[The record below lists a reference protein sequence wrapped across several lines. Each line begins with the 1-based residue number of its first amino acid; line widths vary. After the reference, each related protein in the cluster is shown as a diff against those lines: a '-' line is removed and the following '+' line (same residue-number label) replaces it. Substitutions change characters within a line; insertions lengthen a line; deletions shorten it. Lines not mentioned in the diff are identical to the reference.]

1 MLDMKIYSYMIDHD
15 FGLAPNP
22 FGKYCTIAVC
32 KPTIRRSENLD
43 IGDWIIGTGSKS
55 LEKSSG
61 FNCVRRLIYAM
72 KVSEIIDL
80 NSYWH
85 DPRFE
90 YKKPIMNGTLT
101 TMFGD
106 NFYYLDENKNWVQ
119 QDCAHRNIDGTYNEE
134 HIRKDTGGKN
144 ALISELFYYFGEN
157 APQIPENL
165 VDVCHTTQGVKFVKP
180 NELANRFL
188 EWLQNNFQPGFQ
200 GFPINWSMYNK

>member
-1 MLDMKIYSYMIDHD
+1 MKIYSYKIDHD
-15 FGLAPNP
+15 YGLAPNP
-22 FGKYCTIAVC
+22 FGKYCSIAVC
-32 KPTIRRSENLD
+32 KPNIRKSKNLD

-55 LEKSSG
+55 LSKSSG
-61 FNCVRRLIYAM
+61 FNSVRKLIYAM
-72 KVSEIIDL
+72 RVSEIIDL

-90 YKKPIMNGTLT
+90 YKKPVMYGTLA

-106 NFYYLDENKNWVQ
+106 NFYYLDENENWVQ
-119 QDCAHRNIDGTYNEE
+119 QDCAHRNIDGIYNDE

-180 NELANRFL
+180 DVLAISFL
-188 EWLQNNFQPGFQ
+188 EWLQNNFQPGLQ

>member
-1 MLDMKIYSYMIDHD
+1 MKIYSYMIDHD

-32 KPTIRRSENLD
+32 KPTIRKSKNLN
-43 IGDWIIGTGSKS
+43 INDWIIGTGSKS

-61 FNCVRRLIYAM
+61 FSCVRKLIFAM

-106 NFYYLDENKNWVQ
+106 NFYYLDENANWVQ
-119 QDCAHRNIDGTYNEE
+119 EDCAHRNIDGIYNDE

-144 ALISELFYYFGEN
+144 ALISELFYYFGRN

-165 VDVCHTTQGVKFVKP
+165 VDVCRTTQGVKFVKP
-180 NELANRFL
+180 DELASRFL
-188 EWLQNNFQPGFQ
+188 EWLQNSFQPGIQ

>member
-1 MLDMKIYSYMIDHD
+1 MKIYSYRIDHD

-32 KPTIRRSENLD
+32 KPHLRKSKNLK

-61 FNCVRRLIYAM
+61 FECETKLIFALR
-72 KVSEIIDL
+72 VSEVLNL

-90 YKKPIMNGTLT
+90 YKRPVMGGTLA

-106 NFYYLDENKNWVQ
+106 NFYHLDENSEWVQ
-119 QDCAHRNIDGTYNEE
+119 IDCAHRNLN
-134 HIRKDTGGKN
+134 
-144 ALISELFYYFGEN
+144 
-157 APQIPENL
+157 
-165 VDVCHTTQGVKFVKP
+165 GV
-180 NELANRFL
+180 
-188 EWLQNNFQPGFQ
+188 
-200 GFPINWSMYNK
+200 YNKDH